1 MKREHLANIQWQFI
15 RNSIWVA
22 LLTGIFIVFL
32 ITYGEEEGFA
42 ILYRKAVL
50 GVPLFLVLPSV
61 CLVIGAVIGRLV
73 SQGVKKR
80 LDVLEQ
86 GTMALEKGNLSHRL
100 PHLGNDEIGHMAIQL
115 NTMAARIEEQVASL
129 QKLSSERAEWQE
141 AVKEAAVNE
150 ERQRLARDLHDA
162 VSQQLFAISM
172 MTAAVPRNL
181 EANVEKGK
189 KQIELIGQMAATAQS
204 EMRALLLHLRPA
216 HLDGKNLEEG
226 IKALLQEMNG
236 KHGLDISWKIEPLP
250 PISKGVEDHLF
261 RIVQEAL
268 SNILRHAKA
277 DKIDVQLRVI
287 SGQIR
292 LKVIDN
298 GIGFEQNEAKASS
311 YGLKMMKERVNE
323 IGGVLELISIPNR
336 GTQVNVKVP
345 LLD

>member
-1 MKREHLANIQWQFI
+1 MKRERLANIQWQFI
-15 RNSIWVA
+15 RNSISVS
-22 LLTGIFIVFL
+22 LLTGVLIVFL
-32 ITYGEEEGFA
+32 LTYGEKEGFA
-42 ILYRKAVL
+42 VLFRKSVF

-61 CLVIGAVIGRLV
+61 CLIIGAVIGRLV

-129 QKLSSERAEWQE
+129 QKLSSERAEWQD

-172 MTAAVPRNL
+172 MTAAVPRGL
-181 EANVEKGK
+181 EANLEKGK

-216 HLDGKNLEEG
+216 HLEGKNLEEG
-226 IKALLQEMNG
+226 IETLLLEMNG
-236 KHGLDISWKIEPLP
+236 KHGLDITWKIGPLP

-268 SNILRHAKA
+268 SNTLRHAKA
-277 DKIDVQLRVI
+277 DKIDVQLRVV
-287 SGQIR
+287 SDQIR

-298 GIGFEQNEAKASS
+298 GIGFEQNETKASS
-311 YGLKMMKERVNE
+311 YGLKTMKERVNE
-323 IGGVLELISIPNR
+323 IGGVLELISIPNK